1 MLFGRGFDA
10 LDDVARSEAAAELAP
25 VIRGIAS
32 RDRRMVGSFTDSPV
46 VLDFLASEAAP
57 RLAALGTSCPDHFL
71 RTKVKPLLLDLPPSA
86 PLEIRLQRL
95 AELHDEY
102 RAEYAGYYD
111 AHAEPASPAMRGAD
125 PAIVLVP
132 GVGMWSFGTDSQ
144 TARVAGEFYINAINV
159 MRGAEAVSSYV
170 PISDAE
176 KFDIEYWEL
185 EERKL
190 RLKPPAPVLQGR
202 VALVT
207 GGSSGIGRATVERLA
222 ALGACVVVAD
232 VDADGA
238 EKLVAHLGLE
248 RAIAVVCDVSDE
260 QSVAA
265 MFAAAARRFGS
276 VDIVVNSAGFAR
288 SASLLDSSVDD
299 WDRLQA
305 VLVRGSFLVSREA
318 ARQMVAAGLGGD
330 IVHIVSKNSVV
341 AGPSNAGYGTA
352 KAGQAHLVRLLAAEL
367 GTQRDPCQRHQP
379 RRRRQG
385 LRDIQRRVVGGSGR
399 GVRRRARQ
407 ARRVLRPAHAAG

>member
-1 MLFGRGFDA
+1 
-10 LDDVARSEAAAELAP
+10 
-25 VIRGIAS
+25 
-32 RDRRMVGSFTDSPV
+32 
-46 VLDFLASEAAP
+46 
-57 RLAALGTSCPDHFL
+57 
-71 RTKVKPLLLDLPPSA
+71 
-86 PLEIRLQRL
+86 
-95 AELHDEY
+95 
-102 RAEYAGYYD
+102 
-111 AHAEPASPAMRGAD
+111 
-125 PAIVLVP
+125 
-132 GVGMWSFGTDSQ
+132 
-144 TARVAGEFYINAINV
+144 

-190 RLKPPAPVLQGR
+190 RVKPPAPVLQGR

-260 QSVAA
+260 RSVAA
-265 MFAAAARRFGS
+265 VFAAAARRFGS
-276 VDIVVNSAGFAR
+276 VDIVVNSAGFAC
-288 SASLLDSSVDD
+288 SASLLDSSVDE

-318 ARQMVAAGLGGD
+318 ARQMVAGGLGGD

-367 GTQRDPCQRHQP
+367 GAS
-379 RRRRQG
+379 G
-385 LRDIQRRVVGGSGR
+385 IRVNGINPDAVVKGSGIFSGEWLEDR
-399 GVRRRARQ
+399 AEAYGVEPDKLGEFY
-407 ARRVLRPAHAAG
+407 ARRTLLGEEVLPEHIAAGVEALVSGVCRDHRAHHPIDGGLAAAFLR